1 MVEDYLSDREQEE
14 ALRAWW
20 RENRNWILGGVVLG
34 LGLLAGYQYWQTY
47 TARRAD
53 EAGKLYTQFQDA
65 MTRHDA
71 DKAAQ
76 VLQDLSARH
85 EGSAYTQQGRLQLAK
100 ARVDAGKYEEALPYL
115 QAVVDHSKDKQ
126 LAEVA
131 RLRQA
136 RILAQMG
143 KYDDAL
149 KLLDVES
156 AGAFASQVREIRG
169 DVYVAQGDLEKARA
183 EYAAALEGDTDPRG
197 NRAMLELKLQE
208 IGGGKT
214 ASAPAAQGQP
224 R

>member
-20 RENRNWILGGVVLG
+20 RENRMWILGGIVLG
-34 LGLLAGYQYWQTY
+34 IGLLAGWQFWQNY

-65 MTRHDA
+65 LARHDPDQA
-71 DKAAQ
+71 GKL
-76 VLQDLSARH
+76 LQDLVKDH

-100 ARVDAGKYEEALPYL
+100 DRVDAGKFEEALPYL
-115 QAVVDHSKDKQ
+115 QAVIDKSKDNQ

-131 RLRQA
+131 RLRSARVQA
-136 RILAQMG
+136 QLG

-156 AGAFASQVREIRG
+156 AGAFAPQVREARG
-169 DVYVAQGDLEKARA
+169 DIYVAKGDQEKARA
-183 EYAAALEGDTDPRG
+183 EYAAALDGNTDPRG
-197 NRAMLELKLQE
+197 KGMLELKLQE
-208 IGGGKT
+208 IGGGKSET
-214 ASAPAAQGQP
+214 AAAPQGQP
-224 R
+224 